1 MRRRR
6 IISRKPT
13 KPRPRKTVTP
23 ERGTASNVVPRVSS
37 SVTDSQKQL
46 EHQARELEEARE
58 QQAATSEVLRVIASS
73 PADLKPVF
81 ETILANATRLCE
93 ARFGCLYR
101 AEGETLRAVAMHRA
115 PKAFVEE
122 RRRNPVIRPSPK
134 TTLGRVILTKRPV
147 QIADVREEPKY
158 ADAPS
163 GFTGAKLAQLA
174 GARTVVGVPLLKESE
189 LVGVIVIFRQ
199 EVRPFTDRQ
208 VDLVESFAHQAL
220 IAVENVR
227 LLNELRE
234 ALQQQTATA
243 DVLRV
248 ISSSAGQLAPV
259 FQEMLENAT
268 RICEASFGSMAL
280 REGDGF
286 RRVALYNPP
295 PEFAEFNER
304 ESYIAPGG
312 SSTLDRLMRTKQL
325 VHLPVEDPDTP
336 LAKYAGARTV
346 LTVPLLKEDELVGVF
361 GIYRREVRPFT
372 DKQIEL
378 VQNFAAQAVIAIENA
393 RLLNELRERTNDLSE
408 ALEQQTAASEVLGV
422 ISSSRGELDPVFNTI
437 LANAIRICDAGFGV
451 LYQYDGET
459 FEMAAHVGAGT
470 RLIALMQGG
479 LFRPHSNS
487 VLGRIVA
494 TKRIVE
500 VADATKDAGY
510 LNRVPVWVAGVEEDG
525 TRSLLGMS
533 CPADS
538 RAPQGD

>member
-6 IISRKPT
+6 IMSRKPA
-13 KPRPRKTVTP
+13 KPRPRKTVTQ
-23 ERGTASNVVPRVSS
+23 ERGTASNAVRRVSS
-37 SVTDSQKQL
+37 SATDLQTQL
-46 EHQARELEEARE
+46 ERQARELEEARE
-58 QQAATSEVLRVIASS
+58 QQAATCEVLRVIASS

-93 ARFGCLYR
+93 ARFGVLYR

-134 TTLGRVILTKRPV
+134 TALGRVMLTRRPV
-147 QIADVREEPKY
+147 QIADVREEPSY

-189 LVGVIVIFRQ
+189 LVGVNFLIFRQ

-208 VDLVESFAHQAL
+208 VELVESFAHQAV
-220 IAVENVR
+220 IAIENTR

-268 RICEASFGSMAL
+268 RICEASFGSMVL
-280 REGDGF
+280 REGNGF
-286 RRVALYNPP
+286 RRVALYNSP
-295 PEFAEFNER
+295 PEFAKFNER
-304 ESYIAPGG
+304 EPYIAPGG

-325 VHLPVEDPDTP
+325 VHLPAEDPDTP
-336 LAKYAGARTV
+336 LAKYGGARTV
-346 LTVPLLKEDELVGVF
+346 LAVPLLKEDELIGAF

-393 RLLNELRERTNDLSE
+393 RASGGIARKPRPPDRYGRHPPCHRRYTRG
-408 ALEQQTAASEVLGV
+408 QQTCA
-422 ISSSRGELDPVFNTI
+422 RHD
-437 LANAIRICDAGFGV
+437 RR
-451 LYQYDGET
+451 DGC
-459 FEMAAHVGAGT
+459 
-470 RLIALMQGG
+470 
-479 LFRPHSNS
+479 
-487 VLGRIVA
+487 
-494 TKRIVE
+494 
-500 VADATKDAGY
+500 AD
-510 LNRVPVWVAGVEEDG
+510 V
-525 TRSLLGMS
+525 
-533 CPADS
+533 
-538 RAPQGD
+538 